1 MVLVEARVV
10 DATHLELSRPIGTRC
25 GRTVFVSV
33 VESGERDPERQEWLI
48 ASSDRLRSAYGESE
62 PDYTPSMVRERNQ
75 DYGA

>member
-10 DATHLELSRPIGTRC
+10 DATHLELSKPIAARR

-33 VESGERDPERQEWLI
+33 AESGEKDVERQEWLA
-48 ASSDRLRSAYGESE
+48 ASCDRLSAAYSDSE
-62 PDYTPSMVRERNQ
+62 PEYTPSMVRELNQ